1 MSSVSASVPDSGL
14 HRSGSRSGRLLQS
27 AVLGL
32 LPALV
37 FLSATGCARFSPKP
51 AQEYV
56 YVSAKRTFLRD
67 RLAAVS
73 NRVGEVSNGEKLLI
87 LDRVRRFYKVKDA
100 KGEIG
105 WIDGHLVIEQPMYDQ
120 FAALNTQHGKDSV
133 IATGVLRDDSYL
145 HVTPGRKAEHFYLL
159 PENTKLQ
166 LLVRASVPKPV
177 PPQAQPVPLPLNKPG
192 TKAKD
197 GKAAEASA
205 PEPPPM
211 QDWWLVRD
219 AQGQTGWIWSRMLDV
234 DVPDAISGLSEGQR
248 YVGAYL
254 LKTVYDADSSF
265 PDHQAPEYVTLLNSW
280 KDGLPYDFDQVR
292 VFTWNT
298 KKHRYETAFRDRN
311 LQGYLPVK
319 VTTGAFDNQQEP
331 VFTFQSSPDPDIP
344 IDPATG
350 AAKPA
355 HLDTESFRLEGAL
368 VKKVGPAE
376 PPTPKAAASP
386 GAPAVAKPRHAR
398 AHVREH
404 EKHRK
409 HRD

>member
-1 MSSVSASVPDSGL
+1 MFAT
-14 HRSGSRSGRLLQS
+14 LLV
-27 AVLGL
+27 A
-32 LPALV
+32 
-37 FLSATGCARFSPKP
+37 GCARFSPKP

-73 NRVGEVSNGEKLLI
+73 NRVGEVSNGEKLLV
-87 LDRVRRFYKVKDA
+87 LDHARRFYKVKDT

-105 WIDGHLVIEQPMYDQ
+105 WIDGHMVIDQKVYDQ
-120 FAALNTQHGKDSV
+120 FAALDKQHTQDAV
-133 IATGVLRDDSYL
+133 IATGVLRDDSYV
-145 HVTPGRKAEHFYLL
+145 HVTPGRQADHFYLL

-166 LLVRASVPKPV
+166 LLVRASVPKPM
-177 PPQAQPVPLPLNKPG
+177 PPQALPVPVAPAKPG
-192 TKAKD
+192 AKSKD
-197 GKAAEASA
+197 GKQTTEQAQPAG
-205 PEPPPM
+205 PIL

-219 AQGQTGWIWSRMLDV
+219 AQGETGWIWSRMLDV
-234 DVPDAISGLSEGQR
+234 DIPDEISGLSEGQR

-254 LKTVYDADSSF
+254 LRKVYDPDSSF
-265 PDHQAPEYVTLLNSW
+265 PDHQAPEYVTVLNSW

-319 VTTGAFDNQQEP
+319 ISSGTFENQQEP
-331 VFTFQSSPDPDIP
+331 VFTFQSSADADIP

-368 VKKVGPAE
+368 VKKIGPPE
-376 PPTPKAAASP
+376 PPTPKAAPAA
-386 GAPAVAKPRHAR
+386 GTAPAREKARRAHPAR
-398 AHVREH
+398 ARER
-404 EKHRK
+404 ERHR
-409 HRD
+409 HHA